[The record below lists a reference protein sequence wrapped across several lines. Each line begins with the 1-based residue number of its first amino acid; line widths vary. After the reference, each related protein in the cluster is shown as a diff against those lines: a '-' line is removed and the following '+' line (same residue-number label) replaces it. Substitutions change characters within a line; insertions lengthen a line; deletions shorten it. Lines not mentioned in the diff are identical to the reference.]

1 MVVTCEHC
9 GARYRLDKER
19 IQGRGARITCPGCS
33 HVFVVYQQEE
43 QEAAAPAVERPT
55 DVHALD
61 FKSVGISTWKVK
73 TGIGLVYDFSDYKTL
88 RRYLKEGRVSDTDGL
103 SHNGSEWTVI
113 NTIGDLEAHF
123 IDTYVAAR
131 DAVNDSAPDAA
142 APETGQHPP
151 LESTDGPPS
160 DESAGAPDDQDAEAI
175 ASDLL
180 GQLGLDGDD
189 PSPVAPEPGSS
200 ADDIADQLLAAVEA
214 AAEDDDGGIELDM
227 DSLLQ
232 QASQSVASQAPAA
245 ARRGSEQ
252 NAVETV
258 AKTGSEDKNPHQF
271 VDPFEAL
278 KQSREAKATGRKRR
292 QTKQKAA
299 QVAEAKEKRTRII
312 IIGGLLACAVAAYI
326 GISQPDEVAVDNTA
340 QAAKKKKESDDAK
353 QAEIEKAAADARSR
367 MEKELNAAL
376 KDVKTEDMDAFS
388 VEEDQLI
395 AKVPDEFLR
404 GAKAKAPF
412 APPGAAG
419 STLGLPASGQQRMSA
434 ADYIGQGD
442 MASRSG
448 KYEEAAGAYRSALE
462 LNPTNMSIRAKLG
475 HALFKDGNIDAAEV
489 ELRAALAGGAVTAH
503 KYLGHMAKEQ
513 GDISGANS
521 HYQSYLRSG
530 PPDARAIEIMIQ
542 QMTP

>member
-9 GARYRLDKER
+9 GARYRLDKDR

-33 HVFVVYQQEE
+33 HVFVVYQEEE
-43 QEAAAPAVERPT
+43 QEAAAPAVDRPT

-131 DAVNDSAPDAA
+131 AAVNGSAPDAA

-151 LESTDGPPS
+151 LETTDGSPS

-189 PSPVAPEPGSS
+189 PSPVAPEPVSS

-299 QVAEAKEKRTRII
+299 QVAEAKEKRTRFI

-419 STLGLPASGQQRMSA
+419 STLGLPAPGQQRMSA

-462 LNPTNMSIRAKLG
+462 LSPTNMSIRAKLG

-489 ELRAALAGGAVTAH
+489 ELRAALAGGAVAAH
-503 KYLGHMAKEQ
+503 KYLGHMAREQ

-530 PPDARAIEIMIQ
+530 PADARAIEIMIQ